1 MSTQTLS
8 SVAIDVAT
16 QYHQA
21 SQHLVIAYHG
31 GLQRAID
38 AASERFAAD
47 VQRIA
52 SPWSSDDVK
61 SSLIAAQQQLAGLA
75 AAQLDAAAE
84 RIAAINDR
92 LAGDVKNG
100 IERWA
105 SQPAQIGSTAADALA
120 TLNLPSAQLSLSVA
134 SAVAEGAKR
143 LSERVAGATEDGIA
157 VIDEVVPAKR
167 AKRS

>member
-8 SVAIDVAT
+8 SVAIEIAT

-21 SQHLVIAYHG
+21 GQHLSNAYRIG
-31 GLQRAID
+31 VQRAID

-47 VQRIA
+47 VQGSA
-52 SPWSSDDVK
+52 SPWSSDAVK
-61 SSLIAAQQQLAGLA
+61 SSLIAAQRQLASLA
-75 AAQLDAAAE
+75 AAQLRAGAE
-84 RIAAINDR
+84 SVAAINDR

-105 SQPAQIGSTAADALA
+105 QPTRIDATAADTLA

-143 LSERVAGATEDGIA
+143 LSERVVGATEDGIA
-157 VIDEVVPAKR
+157 VVDEVVPAKR